1 MVVLIY
7 AGVNGLLDSVPVNK
21 ITQWEADFT
30 AHVKS
35 DQKDLLNEIEKQGA
49 LSKELEAKVKE
60 VIQNFTKNYS

>member
-30 AHVKS
+30 LHVKS